1 MTAARMK
8 DWRAFGAEEW
18 RHVKE
23 GARGLALGSVLPV
36 GIFYAGFRLWSFPA
50 AVVAVLAWASLVFAW
65 HRRSTG
71 RADVFSAS
79 AFGFA
84 CLQAAVGL
92 ATQSPNAYLAVPSLE
107 NLVLGSVFFGSALF
121 GRPLLAA
128 YAQRLYPIPPNVRAS
143 RPFQRAFLVLSAAWF
158 VVLCLRATL
167 RLWMLSVL
175 PIEIYLVANTVA
187 GWPFNV
193 GLVALTV
200 WYPLRQLRRAGLVVD
215 APVGD
220 VEEAVE
226 EAVAGVP

>member
-1 MTAARMK
+1 MK

-18 RHVKE
+18 GHVKE
-23 GARGLALGSVLPV
+23 GARGLALGSLLPV

-50 AVVAVLAWASLVFAW
+50 AVVAVLVWASLVFGW
-65 HRRSTG
+65 HRRRTG

-84 CLQAAVGL
+84 CLQATVGL
-92 ATQSPNAYLAVPSLE
+92 ITQSPSAYLAVPSLE
-107 NLVLGSVFFGSALF
+107 NLVLGSVFLGSAVA

-128 YAQRLYPIPPNVRAS
+128 YAQRLYPIPDDVRAS
-143 RPFQRAFLVLSAAWF
+143 RPFRRAFLVVSAIWF
-158 VVLCLRATL
+158 VVLCLRALL

-200 WYPLRQLRRAGLVVD
+200 WYPLRQLGRAGLMTN
-215 APVGD
+215 AKVGD